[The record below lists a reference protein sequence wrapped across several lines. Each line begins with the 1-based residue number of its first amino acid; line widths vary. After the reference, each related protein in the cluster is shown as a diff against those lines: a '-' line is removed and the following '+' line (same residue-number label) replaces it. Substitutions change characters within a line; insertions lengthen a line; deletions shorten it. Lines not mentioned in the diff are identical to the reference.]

1 LYLAMP
7 RVTKADLEREN
18 AELKAELAQ
27 RRERSRSRHRKA
39 QFVAAPMDAT
49 TRRALDIVR
58 KHDRDGVIEEQRA
71 TIARQAQEMAA
82 VLAKH
87 ADEKKALEEGS
98 GRMGPIIIKSWDPSL
113 LDERQTN
120 NILAGEETV
129 LEFVMRWRRMLNAIE
144 GDLVW
149 NGSHYYQVAVVYR

>member
-1 LYLAMP
+1 MP

-18 AELKAELAQ
+18 AELKAELVQ
-27 RRERSRSRHRKA
+27 RRERSRSRRRKV

-87 ADEKKALEEGS
+87 AAEKKALEEGA
-98 GRMGPIIIKSWDPSL
+98 GRIGPV
-113 LDERQTN
+113 
-120 NILAGEETV
+120 ILKAWGDYVLMPFSVEKILSNQETV
-129 LEFVMRWRRMLNAIE
+129 LSFITRMKGVMSALDREFTWGPHFGRVRTERHE
-144 GDLVW
+144 
-149 NGSHYYQVAVVYR
+149 Y

>member
-1 LYLAMP
+1 MP

-58 KHDRDGVIEEQRA
+58 KHDRDGVVEEQRA
-71 TIARQAQEMAA
+71 TIARQAQEI
-82 VLAKH
+82 
-87 ADEKKALEEGS
+87 ADLRNGS
-98 GRMGPIIIKSWDPSL
+98 GPMGPIILKTWGTFVLHPDQI
-113 LDERQTN
+113 EQ
-120 NILAGEETV
+120 ILSNQESVVNFVDRMRTV
-129 LEFVMRWRRMLNAIE
+129 MSVVQREFVWGRT
-144 GDLVW
+144 G
-149 NGSHYYQVAVVYR
+149 NGITGSFTF